1 MRRFKT
7 LVALLGLLL
16 TVSMGTVA
24 RGAVGTFGALLS
36 AGYYINFENN
46 SPIKLAP
53 DSGAADPFHTYRGCI
68 ESVVS
73 SNFNARLLAS
83 IRATSL
89 AQGNWEVDLY
99 PFMIPTGKTQVRVCV
114 VGKNV
119 RIENLMAGQN
129 NLKVAEVKIE
139 VIAQ

>member
-7 LVALLGLLL
+7 LVALLGLSL
-16 TVSMGTVA
+16 TYSMGTMA
-24 RGAVGTFGALLS
+24 RGAVGSIDALLS
-36 AGYYINFENN
+36 TGYYINFENT

-53 DSGAADPFHTYRGCI
+53 DSGAADPFHTYTGCM

-83 IRATSL
+83 VRATSL
-89 AQGNWEVDLY
+89 AQGEWEVDLY
-99 PFMIPTGKTQVRVCV
+99 PSLIPTGQTQVRLCV
-114 VGKNV
+114 VGRKV
-119 RIENLMAGQN
+119 RIENLPAGQN

>member
-1 MRRFKT
+1 MQRFKT
-7 LVALLGLLL
+7 LVALLGLTL
-16 TVSMGTVA
+16 TASMGTVA
-24 RGAVGTFGALLS
+24 QGAVGSIGALLS
-36 AGYYINFENN
+36 TGYYINFENS

-53 DSGAADPFHTYRGCI
+53 DAGAADPYHTYTGCM

-83 IRATSL
+83 VRATSL
-89 AQGNWEVDLY
+89 AKGDWEVDLY
-99 PFMIPTGKTQVRVCV
+99 PFMIPTGQTKVRLCV

-119 RIENLMAGQN
+119 RIENLAAGQN
-129 NLKVAEVKIE
+129 NVKVAEITIE